1 MLNLSKP
8 LTAKELDRLD
18 NFLLDRI
25 DDDADT
31 EGKDEGVLGIS
42 TLDGL
47 LTAIVSGPVT
57 IVPSRWLPAV
67 WGDFEPVWES
77 EKEFAEIFSL
87 MVRHMNSI
95 SAMLMEAPEDFEP
108 IFMERKVKGKI
119 YTIVDEWCEGYWRG
133 VGLAADRWHTAFDRL
148 AELLLPIVA
157 FTGSTNWQAHDL
169 KPDEINLLQK
179 GIAPSVRDIHAF
191 WLARREQPG
200 SAVGPARSRE
210 PKVGRN
216 DPCPCGS
223 GKKHKKCC
231 LKDKKVVPIH

>member
-8 LTAKELDRLD
+8 LTAKEIDRLD
-18 NFLLDRI
+18 RFLLDRI

-67 WGDFEPVWES
+67 WGDFEPLWENG
-77 EKEFAEIFSL
+77 KEFEEIFAL
-87 MVRHMNSI
+87 MARHMNSI
-95 SAMLMEAPEDFEP
+95 SSTLMESPEDFEP

-119 YTIVDEWCEGYWRG
+119 YTIVDEWCEGYWLG
-133 VGLAADRWHTAFDRL
+133 VTLAAEQWNTAMERL
-148 AELLLPIVA
+148 LQPMAPIVSFAEVTNWRAHELSIEETELL
-157 FTGSTNWQAHDL
+157 QD
-169 KPDEINLLQK
+169 
-179 GIAPSVRDIHAF
+179 GIAPSAREIHAY
-191 WLARREQPG
+191 WLEQRSKAG
-200 SAVGPARSRE
+200 SGAGPARNRE
-210 PKVGRN
+210 FKVGRN

-231 LKDKKVVPIH
+231 LKDEKIVTLH